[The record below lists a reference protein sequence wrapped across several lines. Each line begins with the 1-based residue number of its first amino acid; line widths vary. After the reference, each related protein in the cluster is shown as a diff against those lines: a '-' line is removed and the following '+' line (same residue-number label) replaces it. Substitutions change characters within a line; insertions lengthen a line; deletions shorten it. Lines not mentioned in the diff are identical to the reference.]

1 MESETGAILLRL
13 QEQLD
18 DVKDGRARVNIHLNT
33 LLLFIYSFIYLYFL
47 NSYKIKFTKIK

>member
-33 LLLFIYSFIYLYFL
+33 MLLFIYLSIYLYFL